1 MIAQEPSE
9 YNKQRK
15 TIMIHMHKLFFAGA
29 SVRLFWL
36 AFILLGGI
44 LTTQKSFVLAAPP
57 SAPQNST
64 AAHKKPKELISNT
77 VDGIVKIVAEHPDE
91 SQSTIRRE
99 KLYNLIEPHFDFKE
113 MSKRSLGSYWNNIT
127 AAQQAEFVDIFSD
140 LLSRT
145 YLSYLET
152 VKPGMLKVLSEEIK
166 PSTTTGSFAVAVVKT
181 DVKHKGEIFPIHY
194 KLVERSAGWK
204 VYDIVI
210 ENIGLVSNYR
220 SEFAG
225 VLRKSGFDGLIEKLK
240 AKEKKK

>member
-1 MIAQEPSE
+1 MI
-9 YNKQRK
+9 YK
-15 TIMIHMHKLFFAGA
+15 HKLSLPGAGFH
-29 SVRLFWL
+29 LFCL
-36 AFILLGGI
+36 TFLLIGGI
-44 LTTQKSFVLAAPP
+44 LPSQNGLGLSAPP
-57 SAPQNST
+57 SVPQTSSPTNQ
-64 AAHKKPKELISNT
+64 KPKELISNT
-77 VDGIVKIVAEHPDE
+77 VDGIVRIVAEYPDK
-91 SQSTIRRE
+91 SQTILRRE
-99 KLYNLIEPHFDFKE
+99 KLTTLIEPHFDFKE
-113 MSKRSLGSYWNNIT
+113 MSKRSLGSHWNNIT
-127 AAQQAEFVDIFSD
+127 EAQQSEFVEIFSD

-152 VKPGMLKVLSEEIK
+152 VKPGMVKVLSEEIK

-181 DVKHKGEIFPIHY
+181 DVKHKGEVFPIHY

>member
-1 MIAQEPSE
+1 M
-9 YNKQRK
+9 
-15 TIMIHMHKLFFAGA
+15 
-29 SVRLFWL
+29 
-36 AFILLGGI
+36 
-44 LTTQKSFVLAAPP
+44 LAAPP
-57 SAPQNST
+57 LAAQTSPSAT
-64 AAHKKPKELISNT
+64 FKPKELISHT
-77 VDGIVKIVAEHPDE
+77 VDGIVKIVTELPEE
-91 SQSTIRRE
+91 SQSVIRRE
-99 KLYNLIEPHFDFKE
+99 KLYRLIEPHFDFKE
-113 MSKRSLGSYWNNIT
+113 MSKRSLGSYWNNINE
-127 AAQQAEFVDIFSD
+127 AQQTEFVDIFSD

-152 VKPGMLKVLSEEIK
+152 VKPGMVKVLSEEVK

-194 KLVERSAGWK
+194 KLVERSGGWK

>member
-1 MIAQEPSE
+1 
-9 YNKQRK
+9 
-15 TIMIHMHKLFFAGA
+15 MIHIHKLTFPRA
-29 SVRLFWL
+29 STCLLCL
-36 AFILLGGI
+36 AFIVSGGLLPTRTC
-44 LTTQKSFVLAAPP
+44 LVLVAPPLAAQTSP
-57 SAPQNST
+57 SAT
-64 AAHKKPKELISNT
+64 FKPKELISHT
-77 VDGIVKIVAEHPDE
+77 VDGIVKIVTELPEE
-91 SQSTIRRE
+91 SQSVIRRE
-99 KLYNLIEPHFDFKE
+99 KLYRLIEPHFDFKE
-113 MSKRSLGSYWNNIT
+113 MSKRSLGSYWNNINE
-127 AAQQAEFVDIFSD
+127 AQQTEFVDIFSD

-152 VKPGMLKVLSEEIK
+152 VKPGMVKVLSEEVK

-194 KLVERSAGWK
+194 KLVERSGGWK

>member
-1 MIAQEPSE
+1 MI
-9 YNKQRK
+9 YKNK
-15 TIMIHMHKLFFAGA
+15 LSLPGAG
-29 SVRLFWL
+29 VRLFCL
-36 AFILLGGI
+36 ALLLLGGI
-44 LTTQKSFVLAAPP
+44 MPSQNNLALSAPP
-57 SAPQNST
+57 TGPQASSST
-64 AAHKKPKELISNT
+64 HQKPKELISNT
-77 VDGIVKIVAEHPDE
+77 VDGIVKIVTDYPEQ
-91 SQSTIRRE
+91 SQSATRRE
-99 KLYNLIEPHFDFKE
+99 KLYTLIEPHFDFKE

-127 AAQQAEFVDIFSD
+127 EAQQAEFVEIFSD

-152 VKPGMLKVLSEEIK
+152 VKPGMVKVLSEEIK
-166 PSTTTGSFAVAVVKT
+166 PSSTAGSFAVAVVKT

-194 KLVERSAGWK
+194 KLVERTTGWK

-225 VLRKSGFDGLIEKLK
+225 ILRKSGFDGLIEKLK